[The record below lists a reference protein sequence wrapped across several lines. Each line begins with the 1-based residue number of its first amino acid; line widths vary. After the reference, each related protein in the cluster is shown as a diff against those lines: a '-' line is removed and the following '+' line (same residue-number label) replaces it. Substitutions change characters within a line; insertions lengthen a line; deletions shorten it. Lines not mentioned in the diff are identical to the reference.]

1 MTYWQ
6 KRNLDE
12 IDKLYNSSKIQIER
26 QMKIYYTT
34 ALKQTQKD
42 FEAVLD
48 KYLKLVAEGKT
59 VTPNTLYT
67 LNRYWELQ
75 NELKSRLEK
84 LGDKQVHLL
93 TSQFEKNYSK
103 TFNSINIPNLERLSV
118 TTRDANDVVNTV
130 WCADGKHFSDRIWD
144 DKNKLIATLNEGLA
158 NIIITGKNPNDLK
171 EFIMDQFNVSFRR
184 ADTIVRTELAHI
196 ETVAAQER
204 YKEYGVEEWEIYVS
218 DDERLCDECASMD
231 GKTYPIDSTPPVP
244 LHVNCRCT
252 MLPIVK

>member
-1 MTYWQ
+1 
-6 KRNLDE
+6 
-12 IDKLYNSSKIQIER
+12 
-26 QMKIYYTT
+26 MKIYYTT

-103 TFNSINIPNLERLSV
+103 
-118 TTRDANDVVNTV
+118 
-130 WCADGKHFSDRIWD
+130 
-144 DKNKLIATLNEGLA
+144 
-158 NIIITGKNPNDLK
+158 
-171 EFIMDQFNVSFRR
+171 
-184 ADTIVRTELAHI
+184 
-196 ETVAAQER
+196 
-204 YKEYGVEEWEIYVS
+204 
-218 DDERLCDECASMD
+218 
-231 GKTYPIDSTPPVP
+231 
-244 LHVNCRCT
+244 
-252 MLPIVK
+252 